1 MLKVMLVDD
10 EPFILQGLS
19 VLIDWKGLGYEIVK
33 SASNGLEALEY
44 LREAPVDLIL
54 ADVKMPG
61 MTGIELL
68 KRVRS
73 EKAEEVYFAF
83 LSGYQD
89 FEYTR
94 AALCNSCVD
103 YILKPVSRKELTE
116 LLERVRRLHA
126 KDARQRME
134 AERQEKALFARNL
147 ISILRGKYDSIN
159 LQYVRERLCA
169 RGCMRYVG
177 IEIDGRS
184 PDAARLTDG
193 EMRQWQRQLYQTGL
207 ELMGE
212 RGYHCIFDVH
222 WQESRYDVG
231 LIYSD
236 DMAEA
241 AGLSEQEYLDGLLEK
256 IRRKMAVPVI
266 MLVGSRVKELSA
278 LSDSF
283 RSVAVVRSF
292 QDFRLSAG
300 NGTAAGNAMCK
311 KTLDALLTAVEQN
324 EKESIGASVE
334 RLYEEMNGGGM
345 DAELVHVNINYLL
358 FGLVH
363 LATLQAENVDQEE
376 ILRFIAGNA
385 FDEGTIRGSSRHL
398 THFAC
403 EYADYLAQLR
413 SKGTRGILAEIER
426 EVRNRYAEN
435 LTLKELSR
443 KYYVN
448 TAYLGQ
454 VFRKNYGI
462 SFKDYL
468 NNCRMERAAE
478 LLMHSDMKISEIAE
492 RVGYHDMDYFID
504 RFVVAKGCTPAR
516 FRKRLL
522 EEE

>member
-1 MLKVMLVDD
+1 MLRVMLVDD

-19 VLIDWKGLGYEIVK
+19 VLIDWGAQGYEIVK
-33 SASNGLEALEY
+33 TASNGPEALEY
-44 LREAPVDLIL
+44 LKKDRVDLII

-61 MTGIELL
+61 MTGIDLL
-68 KRVRS
+68 ERVRREQS
-73 EKAEEVYFAF
+73 DDIYFAF

-89 FEYTR
+89 FAYTR
-94 AALCNSCVD
+94 AALCHSCVD
-103 YILKPVSRKELTE
+103 YILKPVSRKELTD
-116 LLERVRRLHA
+116 LLQRVRRLHA
-126 KDARQRME
+126 KDERQRME
-134 AERQEKALFARNL
+134 AERQEKALFSRNL
-147 ISILRGKYDSIN
+147 ISVLGGKYDDIN
-159 LQYVRERLCA
+159 LQYVRERLRA
-169 RGCMRYVG
+169 RGCLRYVG

-184 PDAARLTDG
+184 PDAAMLQED
-193 EMRQWQRQLYQTGL
+193 ELRQWQRQLYQVGL
-207 ELMGE
+207 ELMGDY
-212 RGYHCIFDVH
+212 GYHCIFDVH
-222 WQESRYDVG
+222 WRESRYDVG

-241 AGLSEQEYLDGLLEK
+241 AGQTEQEYLDGLLEK
-256 IRRKMAVPVI
+256 IRRKVAVPVI
-266 MLVGSRVKELSA
+266 MLVGSRVKELSE

-292 QDFRLSAG
+292 QDFRLSTAG
-300 NGTAAGNAMCK
+300 TPVAGNAMCK
-311 KTLDALLTAVEQN
+311 KTIDALLSAVEEN
-324 EKESIGASVE
+324 EKEKIRVYTE
-334 RLYEEMNGGGM
+334 QLYEEMNGGRM
-345 DAELVHVNINYLL
+345 DTELVHVNMNYLL

-363 LATLQAENVDQEE
+363 LAALQAENVDQEE
-376 ILRFIAGNA
+376 ILRFIGSNA

-398 THFAC
+398 LHFVC

-443 KYYVN
+443 KYFVN

-468 NNCRMERAAE
+468 NNFRMERAAE
-478 LLMHSDMKISEIAE
+478 FLIHSDMKISEIAE

-504 RFVVAKGCTPAR
+504 RFIVARGCTPAR
-516 FRKRLL
+516 FRKKLR
-522 EEE
+522 EDG